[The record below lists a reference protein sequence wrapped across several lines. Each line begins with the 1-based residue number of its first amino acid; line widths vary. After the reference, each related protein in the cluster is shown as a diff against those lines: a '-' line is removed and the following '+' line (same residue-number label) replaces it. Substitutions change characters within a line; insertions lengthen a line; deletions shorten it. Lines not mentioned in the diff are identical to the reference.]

1 MSALPTLSG
10 DDFSRAPSMLGDA
23 LRDAGACWIA
33 GWPDTG
39 LGDALREDLLR
50 LHATGELSPAAVGR
64 SDGRA
69 LRNDIR
75 ADATRWLDDPRCGA
89 PAREFL
95 ARLDIVRAVLN
106 RSLFLGLV
114 ECEAHYA
121 AYPPGGGYARHRDRF
136 RDSDARVVSWVTYLN
151 TDWSMDDGGALRL
164 YGSDGN
170 IADESIVDE
179 SIGGGSIDVRPVG
192 GSICFLSE
200 REHEVLPAMR
210 ERLSI
215 AAWFRRASSG
225 PLV

>member
-10 DDFSRAPSMLGDA
+10 DDFSRAPSTLGDA
-23 LRDAGACWIA
+23 LRDVGACWIA
-33 GWPDTG
+33 GWPDAD
-39 LGDALREDLLR
+39 LRDALREDLRR
-50 LHATGELSPAAVGR
+50 LHATGALSPAAVGR

-95 ARLDIVRAVLN
+95 ARLDIVRAMLN

-136 RDSDARVVSWVTYLN
+136 RDSDARVISWVTYLN

-170 IADESIVDE
+170 IGDE
-179 SIGGGSIDVRPVG
+179 SIGAGSIDVRPVG

>member
-1 MSALPTLSG
+1 MSTLPTLSG
-10 DDFSRAPSMLGDA
+10 DDFSHDPSSLADA
-23 LRDAGACWIA
+23 LRDHGVCRIA

-39 LGDALREDLLR
+39 LRDALREDLLR
-50 LHATGELSPAAVGR
+50 LHATGDLSPAAVGR

-89 PAREFL
+89 AAREFL
-95 ARLDIVRAVLN
+95 ARLDVVRAMLN

-136 RDSDARVVSWVTYLN
+136 RDNDARVVSWVSYLN
-151 TDWSMDDGGALRL
+151 TDWGMDDGGALRL
-164 YGSDGN
+164 YRSDEDLGAEN
-170 IADESIVDE
+170 
-179 SIGGGSIDVRPVG
+179 IDVRPVG
-192 GSICFLSE
+192 GSVCFLSE
-200 REHEVLPAMR
+200 LEHEVLPAMR

-215 AAWFRRASSG
+215 AAWFRRTSCG
-225 PLV
+225 PV

>member
-10 DDFSRAPSMLGDA
+10 DDFWRAPSMLGDA

-33 GWPDTG
+33 GWPDAG
-39 LGDALREDLLR
+39 LHDALREDLIR
-50 LHATGELSPAAVGR
+50 LHATGDLSLAAVGR

-95 ARLDIVRAVLN
+95 ARLDVVRTMLN

-151 TDWSMDDGGALRL
+151 TDWGLDDGGALRL
-164 YGSDGN
+164 YRSDE
-170 IADESIVDE
+170 D
-179 SIGGGSIDVRPVG
+179 IGAGSIDVRPVG

-200 REHEVLPAMR
+200 LEHEVLPAMR

-225 PLV
+225 PV

>member
-1 MSALPTLSG
+1 MSALPALSA
-10 DDFSRAPSMLGDA
+10 DDFSRDPSSLGDA

-39 LGDALREDLLR
+39 LSDALREDLLR
-50 LHATGELSPAAVGR
+50 LHATGDLSPAAVGR

-95 ARLDIVRAVLN
+95 ARLDNVRAMLN
-106 RSLFLGLV
+106 RGLFLGLL

-121 AYPPGGGYARHRDRF
+121 AYPAGGGYARHRDRF
-136 RDSDARVVSWVTYLN
+136 RDSDARVISWVTYLN
-151 TDWSMDDGGALRL
+151 TDWGLDDGGALRL
-164 YGSDGN
+164 YRNDEAIG
-170 IADESIVDE
+170 AD
-179 SIGGGSIDVRPVG
+179 SIDVRPVG

-200 REHEVLPAMR
+200 LEHEVLPATR

-215 AAWFRRASSG
+215 AAWFRRTSSG
-225 PLV
+225 PV

>member
-1 MSALPTLSG
+1 MSALPTLSS

-23 LRDAGACWIA
+23 LRDVGACWIA

-39 LGDALREDLLR
+39 LRDALREDLLR
-50 LHATGELSPAAVGR
+50 LHATGDLVPAAVGR

-95 ARLDIVRAVLN
+95 ARLDVVRTMLN
-106 RSLFLGLV
+106 RNLFLGLV

-136 RDSDARVVSWVTYLN
+136 RDSDARVISWVSYLN
-151 TDWSMDDGGALRL
+151 TDWGLDDGGALRL
-164 YGSDGN
+164 YRNDEDIG
-170 IADESIVDE
+170 AD
-179 SIGGGSIDVRPVG
+179 SIDVRPVG

-200 REHEVLPAMR
+200 LEHEVLPAMR

-215 AAWFRRASSG
+215 AAWFRRASSD
-225 PLV
+225 PVV

>member
-1 MSALPTLSG
+1 
-10 DDFSRAPSMLGDA
+10 MLGDA

-33 GWPDTG
+33 GWPDAG
-39 LGDALREDLLR
+39 LHDALREDLIR
-50 LHATGELSPAAVGR
+50 LHATGDLSPAAVGR

-95 ARLDIVRAVLN
+95 ARLDVVRTMLN

-136 RDSDARVVSWVTYLN
+136 RDNDARVVSWVTYLN
-151 TDWSMDDGGALRL
+151 TDWGLDDGGALRL
-164 YGSDGN
+164 YRSDE
-170 IADESIVDE
+170 D
-179 SIGGGSIDVRPVG
+179 IGAGSIDVRPVG

-200 REHEVLPAMR
+200 LEHEVLPAMR

-225 PLV
+225 PV